1 MKKIVTLLFPGIIS
15 SIVSFANYSDTTIRG
30 VAVVFSY
37 STSIFPDSW
46 RTAEINAHGEPIA
59 PGEIERTKNI
69 SIVALYKYP
78 VSLLAGNLKGVYYL
92 KSMNF
97 YNTPFG
103 GTNSSDNLYLTND
116 GFSSGYTNDYL
127 EQTFHHEFSSILF
140 RNHPEYLDTAAWN
153 KANMPGFI
161 YNDPGEGVGAIQKNQ
176 SSQDIDTIL
185 CRKGILTQYALSAM
199 ENDLNT
205 LAQNLFCPDKDFW
218 KTVDKYPRVKIKVM
232 LLINFYN
239 KFNAAYTERYFRRM
253 NVEDDGVL
261 L

>member
-1 MKKIVTLLFPGIIS
+1 MKKILTLFLFSIILTS
-15 SIVSFANYSDTTIRG
+15 VSFANLSDTTING
-30 VAVVFSY
+30 VAVVFTY
-37 STSIFPDSW
+37 SASIFPDSW
-46 RTAEINAHGEPIA
+46 RTAEINAKGEPIA
-59 PGEIERTKNI
+59 AVEIERTK
-69 SIVALYKYP
+69 SMTVVALYKYP
-78 VSLLAGNLKGVYYL
+78 IPMLAANLKAVYYL

-97 YNTPFG
+97 YNTAFG

-140 RNHPEYLDTAAWN
+140 RNHPEFLDTTAWN
-153 KANMPGFI
+153 KANVPGFI

-205 LAQNLFCPDKDFW
+205 LAQNLFCPNKDFW
-218 KTVDKYPRVKIKVM
+218 KTVDKYPRVKAKVL

-239 KFNAAYTERYFRRM
+239 KFSPAYTERYFRKF
-253 NVEDDGVL
+253 DTKGDGMW
-261 L
+261 

>member
-1 MKKIVTLLFPGIIS
+1 MKKTLSLFFLGIIS
-15 SIVSFANYSDTTIRG
+15 SVVSFAHFSDTTIRG
-30 VAVVFSY
+30 VAVVFNY
-37 STSIFPDSW
+37 RVSIFPDSW
-46 RTAEINAHGEPIA
+46 RTAEINASGEPIA
-59 PGEIERTKNI
+59 AGEIERTKNMT
-69 SIVALYKYP
+69 IVALYKYP
-78 VSLLAGNLKGVYYL
+78 LPLLAANLKGVYYL
-92 KSMNF
+92 KSMAF

-140 RNHPEYLDTAAWN
+140 RNHPEFLDTAAWSR
-153 KANMPGFI
+153 ANVPGFI

-205 LAQNLFCPDKDFW
+205 LAQNLFCPDKNFW
-218 KTVDKYPRVKIKVM
+218 KTVDKYPRVKAKVV

-239 KFNAAYTERYFRRM
+239 KFSPAYTERYFRRI
-253 NVEDDGVL
+253 NVEEEGAL
-261 L
+261 